1 MLPLQVD
8 LVGGGPVALV
18 FTFLVATLFSAVA
31 LHLAALWVLGDEP
44 HQRAV
49 KVAPVPVLIA
59 MLFSQ
64 YSGLLMLVLSFAGA
78 AIAIRYVYRLTT
90 RGALAVSVF
99 YYAISTIFA
108 FAFGN
113 IFLA

>member
-1 MLPLQVD
+1 MLALQANF
-8 LVGGGPVALV
+8 VGSGVLALV
-18 FTFLVATLFSAVA
+18 VAFLVSTLFSAVT

-49 KVAPVPVLIA
+49 KVAPVPVAVA

-64 YSGLLMLVLSFAGA
+64 YSGLLMAVLSFAAAFVAVRHVYELTNRGA
-78 AIAIRYVYRLTT
+78 AL
-90 RGALAVSVF
+90 VSVLYF
-99 YYAISTIFA
+99 AFSAVFA

-113 IFLA
+113 IFLS

>member
-18 FTFLVATLFSAVA
+18 VTFLVATLFSAVT
-31 LHLAALWVLGDEP
+31 LHLAALWILGDEP

-49 KVAPVPVLIA
+49 KAAPVPVVIA
-59 MLFSQ
+59 MLFSR
-64 YSGLLMLVLSFAGA
+64 YNGFIVLALSFAGA
-78 AIAIRYVYRLTT
+78 FLAVRYVYELTT
-90 RGALAVSVF
+90 YGAALVSVF
-99 YYAISTIFA
+99 YYVISVIFA

-113 IFLA
+113 IFLT